1 MLSWKENKAEL
12 GWRRYSHFPAAWTS
26 KRAWVCHSGFQR
38 THEPWNRASLTSLHT
53 SLSGAAKPKPK
64 QKARSLDLPSGFE
77 IGMVMVRKGS
87 QIRWHSV
94 TCYNYNR
101 NYKAKTQCGS
111 WVKKANS
118 GQTRAQSGQGP
129 GHAIAAM
136 VYVKSWA
143 EGKRMK
149 FNLVLSTATVRNMLS
164 EQAIWTLMGTK
175 SINMTLLTCATKT
188 CVPGLSM
195 KFMKNVKVED
205 SHQIPFLYLE
215 GITSVIVH
223 EPIDYTLN
231 QIVLLS
237 LPHLEKNWY
246 RTSHVWWLRSY
257 KLCLISD
264 KGRKSKYLC
273 KTCWLFHPSHIDF
286 LGADGVCIKIWKLA
300 LQSPPEKALS
310 TSNLFCFST
319 NVVLSRN

>member
-12 GWRRYSHFPAAWTS
+12 GWRRYSHFPAVWTS
-26 KRAWVCHSGFQR
+26 KRAWVCHSGFQT
-38 THEPWNRASLTSLHT
+38 THESWNRASLTSLHI

-64 QKARSLDLPSGFE
+64 QKARSLDLTSGFE

-149 FNLVLSTATVRNMLS
+149 FNLVLSTATCCPNKPYGLWWALKASTRPSWL
-164 EQAIWTLMGTK
+164 
-175 SINMTLLTCATKT
+175 
-188 CVPGLSM
+188 VPL
-195 KFMKNVKVED
+195 KPV
-205 SHQIPFLYLE
+205 
-215 GITSVIVH
+215 
-223 EPIDYTLN
+223 
-231 QIVLLS
+231 S
-237 LPHLEKNWY
+237 LVYPWNLW
-246 RTSHVWWLRSY
+246 RTSKWKILTR
-257 KLCLISD
+257 
-264 KGRKSKYLC
+264 
-273 KTCWLFHPSHIDF
+273 FPS
-286 LGADGVCIKIWKLA
+286 CI
-300 LQSPPEKALS
+300 
-310 TSNLFCFST
+310 
-319 NVVLSRN
+319 